1 MSGGSLDYAFARLND
16 AISTIQ
22 SKARRPLHV
31 AFAQHLTLVSKAL
44 HDLEWEWS
52 GDYGDRDADEA
63 IRGALLDGTPLVEGA
78 KVDGSALVEG
88 AKLAQ
93 ATIREMQRE
102 LADSLA
108 LLDKATVKDE
118 DHTDEF
124 LASCAVCEDDQSF
137 FLILEDYPARVDL
150 RALDRSTETEN
161 DVYGSLGVKQAS
173 EVHLWLGRW
182 LERRNAKA
190 STEKER
196 VADDRNS

>member
-108 LLDKATVKDE
+108 LLDKVK
-118 DHTDEF
+118 
-124 LASCAVCEDDQSF
+124 
-137 FLILEDYPARVDL
+137 
-150 RALDRSTETEN
+150 
-161 DVYGSLGVKQAS
+161 
-173 EVHLWLGRW
+173 
-182 LERRNAKA
+182 
-190 STEKER
+190 
-196 VADDRNS
+196 

>member
-1 MSGGSLDYAFARLND
+1 MSGGSLDYAFTRLND

-22 SKARRPLHV
+22 RKARRPLHV
-31 AFAQHLTLVSKAL
+31 AFAQHLKLVSDAL

-52 GDYGDRDADEA
+52 GDTSERDADEA
-63 IRGALLDGTPLVEGA
+63 IRAVLSGGLP
-78 KVDGSALVEG
+78 LVEG

-102 LADSLA
+102 LAESLA
-108 LLDKATVKDE
+108 LLGKALREDE
-118 DHTDEF
+118 CPTEEC
-124 LASCAVCEDDQSF
+124 LASCAVCEDDESF
-137 FLILEDYPARVDL
+137 FLFLEGCPTRVDL

-173 EVHLWLGRW
+173 EVYLWLGRW
-182 LERRNAKA
+182 LERRKAKA

-196 VADDRNS
+196 ATDDGNR